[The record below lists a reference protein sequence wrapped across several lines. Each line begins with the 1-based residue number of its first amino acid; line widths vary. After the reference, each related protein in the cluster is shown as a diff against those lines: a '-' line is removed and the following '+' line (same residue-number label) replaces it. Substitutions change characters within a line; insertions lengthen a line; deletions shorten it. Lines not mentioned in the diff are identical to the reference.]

1 MVTNLTDEQAEDLE
15 LLLNMDDY
23 RHGNENGEAFD
34 RRFDSITANF
44 IATIDEAIPK
54 LREAHKNPQP
64 APAAIQ
70 KELDDLK
77 KAIYALSDEAREHI
91 ADTID
96 SAFYE
101 DYILDEITG
110 TLNEMFYRLDK
121 VTYEKKILC
130 NFLCELDQ
138 DFNIHPTARE
148 ELVEIICSSAGIKL
162 GRNMFSQCMEHT
174 DWPDLAPTI
183 KSQIAFH
190 F

>member
-1 MVTNLTDEQAEDLE
+1 MVTNLTDEQAEDLD
-15 LLLNMDDY
+15 LLLNTDDY
-23 RHGNENGEAFD
+23 SHGDEDGEAFEL
-34 RRFDSITANF
+34 RFDSITANF
-44 IATIDEAIPK
+44 LATIDEAIPR
-54 LREAHKNPQP
+54 LRDAHKNPHP

-77 KAIYALSDEAREHI
+77 KAIFSISDEAREHI

-110 TLNEMFYRLDK
+110 ALNEMFYRLDK

-138 DFNIHPTARE
+138 EFNIHPTARE

-162 GRNMFSQCMEHT
+162 GNSMFRQCMEVA
-174 DWPDLAPTI
+174 DCPDLDPTM
-183 KSQIAFH
+183 KPE
-190 F
+190 